1 MEGYE
6 QVIWEEFNKREGE
19 YKIIKET
26 KQVLDFSNRTGQA
39 DQCRVL
45 FDESIA
51 IAQKLRDKSLE
62 CHILEDMAESYNKS
76 GNYEE
81 SRKITNKALLMAL
94 EIGDKEKECAL
105 TGNLGEIAENKGNLS
120 EARQQYETALNIAN
134 EIHSYH
140 YQDLWR
146 TKLNEL

>member
-1 MEGYE
+1 
-6 QVIWEEFNKREGE
+6 
-19 YKIIKET
+19 
-26 KQVLDFSNRTGQA
+26 
-39 DQCRVL
+39 
-45 FDESIA
+45 
-51 IAQKLRDKSLE
+51 
-62 CHILEDMAESYNKS
+62 
-76 GNYEE
+76 
-81 SRKITNKALLMAL
+81 MAL

-120 EARQQYETALNIAN
+120 EARQQYETTLNIAN